1 MGKQQILPLRH
12 IHLELNN
19 NMLSEIT
26 KNRLLESYTQYN
38 TFTSD
43 EFLSDA
49 NRIVL
54 IAKIIDKW
62 LLKGECNY
70 RLLLNHTIIIKN
82 TFGSAGLY
90 ALYEYADNF
99 KTLIPAVTSI
109 CYYLGYIPKPA
120 IYDIDLFNKF
130 ILTDKEI

>member
-1 MGKQQILPLRH
+1 MS
-12 IHLELNN
+12 
-19 NMLSEIT
+19 NMLSDNT
-26 KNRLLESYTQYN
+26 KNRLLDSYTQHN
-38 TFTSD
+38 SFTSD

-62 LLKGECNY
+62 HLKGECNY
-70 RLLLNHTIIIKN
+70 RLLLNHAIIIKN
-82 TFGSAGLY
+82 TFGETGLY

-109 CYYLGYIPKPA
+109 CYYLGYIATPA
-120 IYDIDLFNKF
+120 LYDVDLLNQF
-130 ILTDKEI
+130 ILIDKKE

>member
-1 MGKQQILPLRH
+1 MGKRQFSRLQ
-12 IHLELNN
+12 LELTT
-19 NMLSEIT
+19 NMLSEST
-26 KNRLLESYTQYN
+26 KNRLLESYAQYN
-38 TFTSD
+38 SFTSD

-62 LLKGECNY
+62 NLKGECNY
-70 RLLLNHTIIIKN
+70 RLLLNHAIIIKN
-82 TFGSAGLY
+82 SFGETGLY

-109 CYYLGYIPKPA
+109 CYYLGYINPPA
-120 IYDIDLFNKF
+120 LYDVDLLNKF
-130 ILTDKEI
+130 IALNNQES

>member
-1 MGKQQILPLRH
+1 MLLGRFFLPL
-12 IHLELNN
+12 LVQTNT
-19 NMLSEIT
+19 MLSEYT
-26 KNRLLESYTQYN
+26 KARLLENYTQIN
-38 TFTSD
+38 SFTSD
-43 EFLSDA
+43 EFISDA

-70 RLLLNHTIIIKN
+70 RLLLNHVIIIRN
-82 TFGSAGLY
+82 TFGATGLY

-109 CYYLGYIPKPA
+109 CYYLGYISRPA
-120 IYDIDLFNKF
+120 IYDVELVAKFNE
-130 ILTDKEI
+130 L

>member
-1 MGKQQILPLRH
+1 
-12 IHLELNN
+12 
-19 NMLSEIT
+19 MLSNMT
-26 KNRLLESYTQYN
+26 KDRLLESYSQYN
-38 TFTSD
+38 TFTTD

-62 LLKGECNY
+62 HLKGECNY
-70 RLLLNHTIIIKN
+70 RLLLNHAIIIKN
-82 TFGSAGLY
+82 AFGSAGLY

-120 IYDIDLFNKF
+120 LYDVELYNQFHILNKK
-130 ILTDKEI
+130 DG

>member
-1 MGKQQILPLRH
+1 
-12 IHLELNN
+12 
-19 NMLSEIT
+19 MLSDNT
-26 KNRLLESYTQYN
+26 KTRLLESYSQYN

-62 LLKGECNY
+62 QLKGECNY
-70 RLLLNHTIIIKN
+70 RLLLNHAIIIKN
-82 TFGSAGLY
+82 AFGETGLY

-99 KTLIPAVTSI
+99 KTLIPAVAAI
-109 CYYLGYIPKPA
+109 CYYLNFIPTPA
-120 IYDIDLFNKF
+120 IYDVELYNKF
-130 ILTDKEI
+130 IDIHS